1 MRFFEILLFVVL
13 ALAITVVVNLT
24 GYGFTVPVH
33 LSFELQSSTAA
44 DVRIFYKNESD
55 DRFIRDY
62 SVSFTAEQGDE
73 YHSYE
78 FDLPNLRSVSQLSL
92 LFDDS
97 ATGNICIRNL
107 TIHGYKQEFTY
118 NFMQAVLSNISMS
131 SSDQQGESACFVF
144 YQRSTA
150 EPAFS
155 DRPQIIS
162 QIFEVHSIVEPYNYW
177 QILFFFT
184 LFITF
189 QLIYGLIMRIGRKV
203 PWRYTVG
210 QNIRALLTAAGWI
223 FVLVYIFGEIAD
235 AYALHNRLLLLGTLI
250 VGLGSFFYISRGF
263 FVRHAHFMLTS
274 LVLILLM
281 LVRYAVFKSEVG
293 TIYHNEFMGYIHI
306 VKQDLPFDVA
316 AVLLISI
323 ACLLRRKSIR
333 NLILASTAVGLS
345 LMFLDY
351 AINTGKETDRL
362 IFTSLNFSKFTY
374 QDFIVQSVLFFQTVQ
389 GLLTLVT
396 MAMIV
401 ITVSLAYSRHK
412 DMSLTPARLWS
423 YLFIECLAVW
433 AYFANIGTSSV
444 YDDKFYNLVE
454 VNRGIENLDF
464 SRITASSSEI
474 NTVKQGMNSH
484 KNVIV
489 LVVNSLS
496 SFGSRLCGGENLTP
510 NIDVIANH
518 NIWFKNYYALGYD
531 DETANY
537 SFLTGYPFLHN
548 GVGLET
554 KGLYGR
560 ALPYI
565 MKNAGYATIMAYAF
579 KPSSVL
585 KVQYDNAGFDYL
597 VDYMDSRFPETAP
610 RYRSDSLDDKVFLE
624 EMARKVEYWMRT
636 GGKNFFVQIITGSGI
651 APFAVPVENRIDPS
665 QKEYNFDKVMQFTDE
680 AVAHFVQDLTRIN
693 YFRNGILIITGNHRA
708 SIPVSKK
715 EYDTYGRLSVARV
728 PLIIIDKNV
737 KTFVSTNDIS
747 SASLGEIIQ
756 YLTLDTYSGSSLHV
770 NPFIEKVNETIVY
783 QELSPRNEILLKD
796 GDNTG
801 TFVIAGNH
809 SEITGNIR
817 NQDEVFGNILSLLR
831 DTDTLI
837 SKIEEVPEDQRYKK
851 SSEWFESADGDRN
864 NPGANKPQ
872 RKSGRGSGKR

>member
-1 MRFFEILLFVVL
+1 MRFFENLLFVVL

-33 LSFELQSSTAA
+33 LSFELQSNTAA
-44 DVRIFYKNESD
+44 DVRIFYKNDSS

-62 SVSFTAEQGDE
+62 SVSFTAEQGDDFHR
-73 YHSYE
+73 YG

-97 ATGNICIRNL
+97 ATGNVCIRAL
-107 TIHGYKQEFTY
+107 TIHGYNQDFTY
-118 NFMQAVLSNISMS
+118 NFMQSVLSNISMS
-131 SSDQQGESACFVF
+131 SSDEQGESACFVF

-150 EPAFS
+150 EPVFS
-155 DRPQIIS
+155 DRPQIIT
-162 QIFEVHSIVEPYNYW
+162 QRFDVNSIVDPYNPW
-177 QILFFFT
+177 QGLFFVA

-189 QLIYGLIMRIGRKV
+189 KLVYGLIMRIGRRV
-203 PWRYTVG
+203 PWRYSLVE
-210 QNIRALLTAAGWI
+210 NVRALMNAAGWI
-223 FVLVYIFGEIAD
+223 FVLVYIFGEVID
-235 AYALHNRLLLLGTLI
+235 AYALHNRVLLIGTLT
-250 VGLGSFFYISRGF
+250 VGLGSFFYTIRGF
-263 FVRHAHFMLTS
+263 FVRHAHLTLTV
-274 LVLILLM
+274 LVLVLLM

-293 TIYHNEFMGYIHI
+293 TIYRNEFMGYIHI
-306 VKQDLPFDVA
+306 VKQELPFDVG
-316 AVLLISI
+316 AVLLISS
-323 ACLLRRKSIR
+323 ACVIRRRFVR
-333 NLILASTAVGLS
+333 NLILVAVALGLV

-351 AINTGKETDRL
+351 GINTGKDTDRL
-362 IFTSLNFSKFTY
+362 IFTSLDFSKLNY
-374 QDFIVQSVLFFQTVQ
+374 QDFVTQSILFFQTVQ
-389 GLLTLVT
+389 GLLTAVT
-396 MAMIV
+396 FIV
-401 ITVSLAYSRHK
+401 ILITLSLAFGKNKSEMV
-412 DMSLTPARLWS
+412 MSPARIWS

-433 AYFANIGTSSV
+433 GYFANIGTSSV

-474 NTVKQGMNSH
+474 STVKQGLNSH

-496 SFGSRLCGGENLTP
+496 SFGSRLYGGENLTP

-537 SFLTGYPFLHN
+537 TFLTGYPFLHN

-560 ALPYI
+560 SLPYV
-565 MKNAGYATIMAYAF
+565 MKNAGYATIMAYAY
-579 KPSSVL
+579 KPSPVQ
-585 KVQYDNAGFDYL
+585 KVQYDNSGFDYL
-597 VDYMDSRFPETAP
+597 VDYLDSRFPETAP
-610 RYRSDSLDDKVFLE
+610 RYRSDALDDKVFLG
-624 EMARKVEYWMRT
+624 EMAKKVEYWMRT

-665 QKEYNFDKVMQFTDE
+665 QKEFNFDKVMQFTDE

-693 YFRNGILIITGNHRA
+693 YFRNGILVITGNHRA
-708 SIPVSKK
+708 SIPISKR
-715 EYDTYGRLSVARV
+715 EFDTYGRLSVARV

-770 NPFIEKVNETIVY
+770 NPFVEKVNETIVY
-783 QELSPRNEILLKD
+783 QELSPRNEILIKE
-796 GDNTG
+796 GDNVG
-801 TFVIAGNH
+801 TFVIAGNQ
-809 SEITGNIR
+809 SEITGTLR
-817 NQDEVFGNILSLLR
+817 NKDEVFGNILSLLR

-837 SKIEEVPEDQRYKK
+837 SNVEELPEDQRYRK
-851 SSEWFESADGDRN
+851 SSEWFESADPKKRN
-864 NPGANKPQ
+864 LK
-872 RKSGRGSGKR
+872 